1 MSTLGVL
8 LVLVLLAVAVALP
21 GLAPGAQRV
30 RTARPYGAAGRE
42 RPLELEV
49 EFRLPL
55 PAFWRLEWER
65 STPVGFSGR
74 QVAGLGWGRIRLRL
88 EGRAVP
94 RRRGEFELPAARLF
108 VRDFLG
114 LFVREV
120 ALAGERGRLYV
131 YPRIWEQLPPEL
143 ALTLLAEGPES
154 PRVGLEDASRYRGTR
169 AYRPGDAL
177 RRMHWKAT
185 ARRGQP
191 MVREFAWV
199 RATGVWIYIDPRG
212 NEVYVDHMAELAAS
226 LAVRLMDRGLA
237 VGLAWPGFAR
247 PPARGLEALRG
258 MLAALARLEPAE
270 TGAAPPLPP
279 PGVNLVVLTRD
290 APLELIEGALAA
302 RARAA
307 RVHLLAFPEGFFL
320 RPGEKGRPVWGRT
333 DGMARLQ
340 ERRALLQAAGVHVH
354 VFRGDDPVRFVRS

>member
-1 MSTLGVL
+1 MSVPLALLAIAL
-8 LVLVLLAVAVALP
+8 LVVVVALP
-21 GLAPGAQRV
+21 GRAGGVQQV

-42 RPLELEV
+42 RPLELCV

-55 PAFWRLEWER
+55 PAYWRLEWER
-65 STPVGFSGR
+65 GTPLGFSGR
-74 QVAGLGWGRIRLRL
+74 QMAGLGWGRVRLRL
-88 EGRAVP
+88 DGRAVP
-94 RRRGEFELPAARLF
+94 RRRGEFELPGARLF
-108 VRDFLG
+108 VRDLLG
-114 LFVREV
+114 LYVREV
-120 ALAGERGRLYV
+120 ALVGSRDRLFV

-143 ALTLLAEGPES
+143 ALTLLAQGPES
-154 PRVGLEDASRYRGTR
+154 PRVGLEDAERYRGTR

-177 RRMHWKAT
+177 RRVHWKAT

-226 LAVRLMDRGLA
+226 LAVRLMDQGLA
-237 VGLAWPGFAR
+237 VGLAWPGFERA
-247 PPARGLEALRG
+247 PARGLEALRTL
-258 MLAALARLEPAE
+258 LAALARLAPTKD
-270 TGAAPPLPP
+270 TGLPPLPP
-279 PGVNLVVLTRD
+279 PGVNLIVLTRD
-290 APLELIEGALAA
+290 APPELIQGALAA

-340 ERRALLQAAGVHVH
+340 ERRGVLRAAGVYVH
-354 VFRGDDPVRFVRS
+354 VFRGDDPVRFARA